1 MHWEYTAVTTAATGF
16 FIGGKVDATAL
27 IDHLNALGAEG
38 WELVS
43 TFDSNKSGGETR
55 DVFAILKR
63 PVPETRLPP
72 PYPAAH

>member
-1 MHWEYTAVTTAATGF
+1 MHWEYKAVTTTATGF
-16 FIGGKVDATAL
+16 WAGGKIDATAL

-43 TFDSNKSGGETR
+43 VFDTNMHQGVTR

-63 PVPETRLPP
+63 QAPEMVLPRSDP
-72 PYPAAH
+72 GGS